1 MLQLPLQFTAL
12 AFRAPLLLLP
22 LPDAGEHQSTSP
34 IVLLPFMETVSA
46 VYMRYIARASLQ
58 NGGVNSDNH

>member
-12 AFRAPLLLLP
+12 AFRAPLLL